1 MAETGYTPIDCDN
14 HDQLESLATLGREVR
29 VKHRDESGGER
40 TQESTITDVFT
51 RDGAEWIR
59 LREGDEIRLDRIVSV
74 EAQGDA

>member
-29 VKHRDESGGER
+29 VKHRDEAGDEHLK
-40 TQESTITDVFT
+40 ESTIVDVFT

-59 LREGDEIRLDRIVSV
+59 LREGSEIRLDRLVSV
-74 EAQGDA
+74 EAQEEA